1 MSRLIESV
9 DAVRKRVRM
18 SFASGVDEQSFRD
31 IPLLLSRIDELER
44 ALQPFARVGNTP
56 TDTPLVHVY
65 HKDCVNAAVML
76 TPLITIVPADI
87 PAEG

>member
-9 DAVRKRVRM
+9 DAVRKRIRM
-18 SFASGVDEQSFRD
+18 GFANGVDEQSFRD
-31 IPLLLSRIDELER
+31 LPLLMARIDELER
-44 ALQPFARVGNTP
+44 ALQPFARVGNSP
-56 TDTPLVHVY
+56 TGSPLVHVY
-65 HKDCVNAAVML
+65 HKDCVNASLML

>member
-1 MSRLIESV
+1 
-9 DAVRKRVRM
+9 M

-31 IPLLLSRIDELER
+31 IPLLLARIDELER

-56 TDTPLVHVY
+56 SGSPLVHVY
-65 HKDCVNAAVML
+65 HKDCVSAALML
-76 TPLITIVPADI
+76 TPIITIAPAEI

>member
-1 MSRLIESV
+1 MSRLIEQV
-9 DAVRKRVRM
+9 DLVKKRVRM
-18 SFASGVDEQSFRD
+18 AFSNGVDEQSFRD

-56 TDTPLVHVY
+56 VGTPLVHVY
-65 HKDCVNAAVML
+65 HKDCVNASIML
-76 TPLITIVPADI
+76 TPFITVPLADI